1 MSIYASSTWT
11 AATSTCRSCTNHI
24 HRALHRTRRRG
35 SGSLQKLEPLARRY
49 LAAGEG
55 TTTLGVYAANAQ
67 HDDALDQIRWSKEN
81 GAVAVCLRPVEGNR
95 LLADSY
101 FYPLYETAEKL
112 EMAIAIHIA
121 NGSAWLNDLYRHPV
135 PIAATL
141 HRFRIPTVASF
152 NDILLSEIHE
162 LFPKLRF
169 GFVEA
174 SAQWLPWVLHEA
186 KNRFK
191 TLGRPWPHNVAR
203 EYGMFVTCENSDD
216 LPYIVREGGEDC
228 LVIGTDYGH
237 TDTSSDLDAI
247 KIFRERGDLSA
258 AVKKKILSDNAKA
271 LYGL

>member
-1 MSIYASSTWT
+1 MS
-11 AATSTCRSCTNHI
+11 
-24 HRALHRTRRRG
+24 
-35 SGSLQKLEPLARRY
+35 
-49 LAAGEG
+49 
-55 TTTLGVYAANAQ
+55 
-67 HDDALDQIRWSKEN
+67 DALDQIRWSKEN
-81 GAVAVCLRPVEGNR
+81 GAVAVCLRPVEGSR

-101 FYPLYETAEKL
+101 FYSLYETAEKL
-112 EMAIAIHIA
+112 DMAIAIHIA

-152 NDILLSEIHE
+152 NDILLSDIHE

-191 TLGRPWPHNVAR
+191 TLGRSWPDNVAR
-203 EYGMFVTCENSDD
+203 EYGMFVTCENFDD